1 MSFETKLEKY
11 ARLIVQSGLN
21 VQEKQTVVISASI
34 ESYQL
39 VRAVTKQAYLVG
51 AKEVVVHYSD
61 EEVTRMK
68 YENMEVEDF
77 NHVPTWFSS
86 FRNDYALMNA
96 CFLYVDDEDPE
107 MLAGIEPKKISNWQR
122 AVKKACKT
130 YFDLSDNMT
139 NAWCIVGGA
148 TQKWANKVYPDM
160 SNQEALDSLW
170 NAIFKAAKIDDEHD
184 PVELWNQHRR
194 SFEKRVNYLN
204 SLNLKKLYYKN
215 SKGTEIT
222 IGLNDDYLFAGGGSY
237 LKNGVYNFPN
247 IPTEE
252 IFTSPNKDDVE
263 GIVFSSLPLSY
274 GGNIVDE
281 FYLRFKDGQV
291 IDFGAKE
298 GYEVLKGIIDSD
310 EGSKRLGEVALI
322 PYHSP
327 INELKTLFYNTLYDE
342 NASCHMALGIGFSEC
357 IKGGIDM
364 DKKELFEKRWSAK
377 LLSAL
382 GAFPVDR
389 QTTDMKALK
398 TAIKLLKN
406 GEALGIFA
414 EGTRVKEGEAKAA
427 KAGVAL
433 FALKGEAPIVP
444 ICISSKYKF
453 RSVVHIRY
461 GKPIYLDEYKGQK
474 VTTEMM
480 EEITEKVMEKVR
492 EMRVEV

>member
-39 VRAVTKQAYLVG
+39 VREVTKQAYLVG

-204 SLNLKKLYYKN
+204 
-215 SKGTEIT
+215 
-222 IGLNDDYLFAGGGSY
+222 GLNFKENFIIKIVKG
-237 LKNGVYNFPN
+237 LKLQLV
-247 IPTEE
+247 
-252 IFTSPNKDDVE
+252 
-263 GIVFSSLPLSY
+263 
-274 GGNIVDE
+274 
-281 FYLRFKDGQV
+281 
-291 IDFGAKE
+291 
-298 GYEVLKGIIDSD
+298 
-310 EGSKRLGEVALI
+310 
-322 PYHSP
+322 
-327 INELKTLFYNTLYDE
+327 
-342 NASCHMALGIGFSEC
+342 
-357 IKGGIDM
+357 
-364 DKKELFEKRWSAK
+364 
-377 LLSAL
+377 
-382 GAFPVDR
+382 
-389 QTTDMKALK
+389 
-398 TAIKLLKN
+398 
-406 GEALGIFA
+406 
-414 EGTRVKEGEAKAA
+414 
-427 KAGVAL
+427 
-433 FALKGEAPIVP
+433 
-444 ICISSKYKF
+444 
-453 RSVVHIRY
+453 
-461 GKPIYLDEYKGQK
+461 
-474 VTTEMM
+474 
-480 EEITEKVMEKVR
+480 
-492 EMRVEV
+492 